1 MSTLHQSELLVVAGV
16 VVERKPSVRVNRAA
30 RTSTRHGWHRRRT
43 FAQASRRAVLWQFA
57 ALWER
62 RPHLVC
68 VDLSCDI
75 RIRVFARRVNLCLSR
90 CQRHVQPD
98 IGSGDGCNARQD
110 HPVLDAVGASH
121 WLLLPPLARNC
132 TQIFSVA
139 TAAGERRSA
148 ARTVGCIDWN
158 SQWLR

>member
-30 RTSTRHGWHRRRT
+30 RASTRHGWHRRRT

-68 VDLSCDI
+68 VDLLCDTHI
-75 RIRVFARRVNLCLSR
+75 RCSHDASTSACCGVSGTGNPTS
-90 CQRHVQPD
+90 
-98 IGSGDGCNARQD
+98 GSDSCNARQD
-110 HPVLDAVGASH
+110 HPVLDAVGSSRS
-121 WLLLPPLARNC
+121 LLLPSLARNC
-132 TQIFSVA
+132 TQICSVA
-139 TAAGERRSA
+139 IAAGERRSA
-148 ARTVGCIDWN
+148 ARTVGCID
-158 SQWLR
+158 